1 MPFFP
6 SMPEDATTKHVFTAH
21 PEIYSHWVRVSEA
34 ILRDPSPLTPAQREL
49 IGAYVS
55 SLNACQ
61 YCYGG
66 HRAAAELFG
75 IAPQTIDGLIQDLAT
90 APIDSKL
97 RPILAFVK
105 KLTLTSTRMTQADAD
120 AVFAAGWDEAALH
133 SAIAVCCLFNF
144 MNRLVDGH
152 GIEADRASFAAWTQA
167 CRNGIR
173 RPIRGG
179 DGKRHAVIN
188 RESRDDRDCICS
200 GCSRRRNFGAIGC
213 RRDGRH
219 SWNSAR

>member
-6 SMPEDATTKHVFTAH
+6 SMPADATTKHIFTAH
-21 PEIYSHWVRVSEA
+21 PEIYSHWARISEA
-34 ILRDPSPLTPAQREL
+34 ILRGPSPLTPAQREL

-55 SLNACQ
+55 SLNSCQ

-152 GIEADRASFAAWTQA
+152 GIEADRAGFAE
-167 CRNGIR
+167 RGR
-173 RPIRGG
+173 RHVEMGYVAQYEAGMAR
-179 DGKRHAVIN
+179 DRH
-188 RESRDDRDCICS
+188 
-200 GCSRRRNFGAIGC
+200 
-213 RRDGRH
+213 
-219 SWNSAR
+219 

>member
-6 SMPEDATTKHVFTAH
+6 SLPENATTKQIFTAH

-34 ILRDPSPLTPAQREL
+34 ILRGPSPLTPAQREL

-55 SLNACQ
+55 SLNSCQ

-75 IAPQTIDGLIQDLAT
+75 IAPETIDSLIQDVAT
-90 APIDSKL
+90 APIDSRL
-97 RPILAFVK
+97 RPIFAFVK

-120 AVFAAGWDEAALH
+120 AVFAAGWNEAALH

-144 MNRLVDGH
+144 MNRLVEVH
-152 GIEADRASFAAWTQA
+152 GIAVDQASFTERGRKHVEMGYVAQYEAAA
-167 CRNGIR
+167 
-173 RPIRGG
+173 
-179 DGKRHAVIN
+179 GKSVR
-188 RESRDDRDCICS
+188 
-200 GCSRRRNFGAIGC
+200 
-213 RRDGRH
+213 
-219 SWNSAR
+219 

>member
-6 SMPEDATTKHVFTAH
+6 SMPADATTKHVFTAY

-34 ILRDPSPLTPAQREL
+34 IL
-49 IGAYVS
+49 
-55 SLNACQ
+55 
-61 YCYGG
+61 
-66 HRAAAELFG
+66 
-75 IAPQTIDGLIQDLAT
+75 DLAT

-120 AVFAAGWDEAALH
+120 AVFAVGWDEAALH

-152 GIEADRASFAAWTQA
+152 GIEADRASFAERGRKHVEMGYVAQYEA
-167 CRNGIR
+167 AVAKNIR
-173 RPIRGG
+173 
-179 DGKRHAVIN
+179 
-188 RESRDDRDCICS
+188 
-200 GCSRRRNFGAIGC
+200 
-213 RRDGRH
+213 
-219 SWNSAR
+219 

>member
-6 SMPEDATTKHVFTAH
+6 SLPADASTRHVFTAH
-21 PEIYSHWVRVSEA
+21 PEIYSHLASISEA
-34 ILRDPSPLTPAQREL
+34 ILRGPSPLTPGQREL

-55 SLNACQ
+55 SLNSCQ

-66 HRAAAELFG
+66 HRAAAELSG

-90 APIDSKL
+90 APVDGKL

-105 KLTLTSTRMTQADAD
+105 KLTLTPTRMTQADAD
-120 AVFAAGWDEAALH
+120 AVFAAGWDEKALH

-152 GIEADRASFAAWTQA
+152 GIEADRAGFAERGRRHVEMGYVAQYEA
-167 CRNGIR
+167 AMAKDIR
-173 RPIRGG
+173 
-179 DGKRHAVIN
+179 
-188 RESRDDRDCICS
+188 
-200 GCSRRRNFGAIGC
+200 
-213 RRDGRH
+213 
-219 SWNSAR
+219 